1 MRFGPVGKKLPP
13 AMTNPIA
20 PSGRAPAASES
31 LTRRGEARF
40 WSICFALFLGAF
52 ATFGMLYCVQPIM
65 PAFARTFSVS
75 PAAASLSL
83 SATTGVLA
91 VALFGAGALSDAVG
105 RKTVMAASLAA
116 AAAATVAIAFARNWP
131 TLIALRALT
140 GLALSGV
147 PAVAMAY
154 LAEEM
159 DRSAI
164 GLAMGLYIAGS
175 TLGGLGG
182 RLSVAAIADVAG
194 WRAGVGVISALSLA
208 SAAAFA
214 LALPPQRAAV
224 PKAHALAILPAIKL
238 HLGDPG
244 LRSLYALGFLVMGA
258 NVTTYNYIGFRL
270 AAPPFSLSQ
279 TLIGLVFVIY
289 LVGAV
294 AAPTFGELGARFG
307 RRRVIGPAIL
317 LMSLGAFTTLSDN
330 LWLTIFGVGLV
341 TAGFF
346 GGHSIASSWIGLRAE
361 KARSQASALY
371 LFFYYLGSSVAG
383 TLGGVVLARAG
394 WPGVA
399 AFVGA
404 LALLALLVALR
415 LTRVPPPAHLRS

>member
-1 MRFGPVGKKLPP
+1 
-13 AMTNPIA
+13 MTIPTGA
-20 PSGRAPAASES
+20 PRLVAQNSDPR
-31 LTRRGEARF
+31 LTLRGEARF
-40 WSICFALFLGAF
+40 WRIAFALFLGGFGTF
-52 ATFGMLYCVQPIM
+52 ALLYCVQPLL
-65 PAFARTFSVS
+65 PAFARGFSIS

-83 SATTGVLA
+83 SAATGVLS
-91 VALFGAGALSDAVG
+91 VAMFGAGALSDAVG

-116 AAAATVAIAFARNWP
+116 AAAATAAIAFAPSWP

-159 DRSAI
+159 ERSAI

-175 TLGGLGG
+175 TLGGMGG
-182 RLSVAAIADVAG
+182 RLSVAGIADFAG
-194 WRAGVGVISALSLA
+194 WRAGVGAIGAFSLLCSVLFALS
-208 SAAAFA
+208 
-214 LALPPQRAAV
+214 LPPQRAAA
-224 PKAHALAILPAIKL
+224 PKAHALAVWPAIRL

-244 LRSLYALGFLVMGA
+244 LRGLYALGFLVMGA
-258 NVTTYNYIGFRL
+258 FVTTYNYIGFRL
-270 AAPPFSLSQ
+270 EAPPFSLSQ
-279 TLIGLVFVIY
+279 ASIGLVFVIY
-289 LVGAV
+289 LVGVV
-294 AAPTFGELGARFG
+294 AAPAFGELAGRFG
-307 RRRVIGPAIL
+307 RRRVIGPAIV
-317 LMSLGAFTTLSDN
+317 LMPFGALATLSDH

-361 KARSQASALY
+361 KAQAQASALY

-383 TLGGVVLARAG
+383 TLGGLVIPRAG
-394 WPGVA
+394 WPGVV

-415 LTRVPPPAHLRS
+415 LSRVPPPAHLRT

>member
-1 MRFGPVGKKLPP
+1 M
-13 AMTNPIA
+13 
-20 PSGRAPAASES
+20 
-31 LTRRGEARF
+31 
-40 WSICFALFLGAF
+40 
-52 ATFGMLYCVQPIM
+52 
-65 PAFARTFSVS
+65 
-75 PAAASLSL
+75 
-83 SATTGVLA
+83 
-91 VALFGAGALSDAVG
+91 FGAGALSDALG

-116 AAAATVAIAFARNWP
+116 AAAATVAIAFAPNWP

-175 TLGGLGG
+175 TLGGMGG
-182 RLSVAAIADVAG
+182 RLAVAGIADLGG
-194 WRAGVGVISALSLA
+194 WRAGVGAVGAFSLVC
-208 SAAAFA
+208 SILFA
-214 LALPPQRAAV
+214 LTLPPQRAAV
-224 PKAHALAILPAIKL
+224 PKAHFLAIWPAIRL
-238 HLGDPG
+238 HLADPG
-244 LRSLYALGFLVMGA
+244 LRNLYALAFLVMGA
-258 NVTTYNYIGFRL
+258 FVTTYNYIGFRL
-270 AAPPFSLSQ
+270 EAPPFSLSQ
-279 TLIGLVFVIY
+279 ASIGLVFVIY

-294 AAPTFGELGARFG
+294 AAPTAGELAGRYG
-307 RRRVIGPAIL
+307 RRRVIGPAIV
-317 LMSLGAFTTLSDN
+317 LMPLGALATLSDN

-361 KARSQASALY
+361 KARAQASALY

-383 TLGGVVLARAG
+383 TLGGVVLIRAG

-404 LALLALLVALR
+404 MALLALLVALR
-415 LTRVPPPAHLRS
+415 LSRVPPPAHLR